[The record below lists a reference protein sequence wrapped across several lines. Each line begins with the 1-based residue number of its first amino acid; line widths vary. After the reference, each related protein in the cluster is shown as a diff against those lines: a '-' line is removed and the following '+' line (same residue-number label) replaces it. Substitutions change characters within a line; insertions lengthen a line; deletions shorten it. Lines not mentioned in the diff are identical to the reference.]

1 MSTARLDRET
11 REAIRDAVRQ
21 SMAAAMTQMEEVWL
35 TGPDLCKQF
44 GMFTPK
50 WLKNY
55 GDTLPRRRV
64 IVTGM
69 DGKSHSTRW
78 AYPKHEIAA
87 NIAAGLYDDVR
98 IFK

>member
-1 MSTARLDRET
+1 M
-11 REAIRDAVRQ
+11 EAKLRKEIRDDV
-21 SMAAAMTQMEEVWL
+21 MAAMKAAMTQMGEEWL
-35 TGPDLCKQF
+35 TGQDLCKQF

-55 GDTLPRRRV
+55 GDVLPRRR
-64 IVTGM
+64 ITVTGM

-87 NIAAGLYDDVR
+87 NIAAGLYDDVKVFR
-98 IFK
+98 